1 MFNMHGLVALVRVLG
16 CSAKRAEVRA
26 SRTAAV
32 SDRPPQMP
40 RMPWY
45 PSSFYASTR
54 TWPFIARAVYREL
67 LDVQWDAGGLPAD
80 PEALRK
86 MLGVEPADWSKTWQ
100 IVETKFEL
108 DQGGQLRNRRLE
120 AHRTRALELT
130 ETRRNAANRRWAKDS
145 SVIPLKPDKRK
156 S

>member
-1 MFNMHGLVALVRVLG
+1 MFNMHGLVAMVRVLG
-16 CSAKRAEVRA
+16 CSAKRSEVRA

-32 SDRPPQMP
+32 SDRPSQMP

-80 PEALRK
+80 PEALRT
-86 MLGVEPADWSKTWQ
+86 MVGVTQAKWRVAWPLVKQ
-100 IVETKFEL
+100 KFEL
-108 DQGGQLRNRRLE
+108 DQDGQLRNQRLE
-120 AHRTRALELT
+120 EHRAYALKLT
-130 ETRRNAANRRWAKDS
+130 ERRRDAANKRWAIDGG
-145 SVIPLKPDKRK
+145 VIPLKLDNTK